1 MVTYLRFRDLKARG
15 IVNTWPTLK
24 SRIERA
30 GFPPGQKLGPNT
42 RAWREDEVQAWLDS
56 RPTEFSLPQA
66 LRGAALK
73 RKRKAER
80 ATAANAA
87 FATDR

>member
-1 MVTYLRFRDLKARG
+1 MVTYLRFRELKARG
-15 IVNTWPTLK
+15 IISNWPTLK
-24 SRIERA
+24 NRIEKH

-42 RAWREDEVQAWLDS
+42 RVWREDEVQSWLDS
-56 RPTEFSLPQA
+56 RTTEFSRS

-80 ATAANAA
+80 AA
-87 FATDR
+87 